1 MENQQEN
8 SLFGLSIDSVTA
20 GYLKETASWAKLLAI
35 VGMIGCVFLVL
46 GGIMASVAV
55 TTVSSEMSREIGGG
69 ATAAMGAFMLIFYV
83 LIAVIYFFPC
93 LYLLRF
99 SNHIKNAITA
109 NDQMGLNEGLRNL
122 KATFRFLGIVTI
134 IFISLFLLMFLL
146 GGLGAIMSV

>member
-55 TTVSSEMSREIGGG
+55 TTVSGEMSREIGGG

-122 KATFRFLGIVTI
+122 KATFRFLGIVKI

>member
-55 TTVSSEMSREIGGG
+55 TTVSGEMSREIGGG

>member
-55 TTVSSEMSREIGGG
+55 TTVSGEMKIGRASCRER
-69 ATAAMGAFMLIFYV
+69 V
-83 LIAVIYFFPC
+83 
-93 LYLLRF
+93 
-99 SNHIKNAITA
+99 
-109 NDQMGLNEGLRNL
+109 
-122 KATFRFLGIVTI
+122 
-134 IFISLFLLMFLL
+134 
-146 GGLGAIMSV
+146 

>member
-55 TTVSSEMSREIGGG
+55 TTVSGEMSREIGGG

-99 SNHIKNAITA
+99 SNHIKNAVTA

-146 GGLGAIMSV
+146 GGLGAIISV

>member
-8 SLFGLSIDSVTA
+8 SLFGLTIDSVTA

-35 VGMIGCVFLVL
+35 VGMIGCVFLVI

-55 TTVSSEMSREIGGG
+55 TAVSSEMSREIGGG

-146 GGLGAIMSV
+146 GGLGAIISV

>member
-55 TTVSSEMSREIGGG
+55 TTVSGEMSREIGGG

-99 SNHIKNAITA
+99 SNHIKNAVTA